1 MNLSTNK
8 EYNATTAQWNGH
20 RLPCTNYNEARM
32 TAVFSPKYQ
41 PFIVWCHK
49 LPGLLEKVI
58 FSFYLRVTED
68 TTEKFLDEIVT
79 EVMSIEQA
87 DWKARTPCRRHNL

>member
-1 MNLSTNK
+1 
-8 EYNATTAQWNGH
+8 
-20 RLPCTNYNEARM
+20 M

-49 LPGLLEKVI
+49 LPGLLEKAT

-68 TTEKFLDEIVT
+68 TTEKFPNEIVT
-79 EVMSIEQA
+79 KVRSI
-87 DWKARTPCRRHNL
+87 